1 MEQAL
6 SFEGTGLDLDNNYAT
21 VNPGDSPFRLN
32 CRYGSTDRSDLGG
45 IQNFKGDTLITKA
58 FGKDAIFEQPPGEN
72 EVIGSCKDLE
82 RDAIIYFVWNEF
94 GRHQIRRYYT
104 QTNEI
109 QVILESPILNFKRN
123 YKIFHANVVD
133 KYLSWTDGYMN
144 PEDEWDYNPPRQIDM
159 ELAYGYMLGLPWPQG
174 YQTID
179 EQTLDAICYA
189 PQLCPTFQYENDLNF
204 NDNRL
209 YGHLFQFGYRYVYYD
224 NSRSVI
230 SPLSKLT
237 LPQGEDIEGNYE
249 LQIENM
255 LRVTVETG
263 HYTVKTIELIAREG
277 ASWKVVD
284 TIDKYNESGQTLFGP
299 TYTFQ
304 FYNTKFIA
312 EIPLEEALR
321 PFDYVPQ
328 VASAQEVISS
338 QGGARRVYGG
348 YVEGYKNVE
357 NIKLNAEVKI
367 EKINPENINYKNISF
382 KRKGAYQLGV
392 IYSDKAGRKSFVQ
405 TNPNLKLTIPW
416 WRQTDLVDAYYDAN
430 DEWILS
436 SHQKPY
442 IEWNL
447 EGQAPSWA
455 TSYQIV
461 CTKNL
466 TSNRSLVFYN
476 FGGGLGD
483 DDYKCYNEGNTT
495 LSIPPDA
502 GYDFIEGD
510 RIRIIAQFD
519 NSIYPYLERNFFTT
533 FLPDSGPPITKVHRV
548 LGGIQ
553 ALNTIHPFQ
562 YSYWV
567 NCWQT
572 YNDVSGKVWD
582 LKIKK
587 FDPQTQ
593 RIFFEG
599 GFDLN
604 LSHFYLFEIYNPS
617 QEPGEENQTYFEVG
631 ESYKI
636 INGQHS
642 VNLGRIEGI
651 DTFVRNTKTEFKP
664 IPYNFKISSASARP
678 ANANN
683 GIPDFF
689 YIKNAISLYSHAGVF
704 SGNPGF
710 LPFQN
715 GAYVFNSGPCGS
727 IPISP
732 DNPEPV
738 FDASFSVSGTLK
750 VAPQIEDIPN
760 LDGNYNAY
768 FVNVSS
774 DGATN
779 IVSAIFKFPTLLQEL
794 FQSSQQEF
802 LSIGGDA
809 VLTFNSPRR
818 SINISNII
826 WESTSY
832 SQYYQ
837 SKATQ
842 TGRPYIINKEAVR
855 RKYFANL
862 IWGGQFFD
870 NTLLNFFS
878 KYESDSVLKLNERY
892 NEITKIQE
900 VGFMLKV
907 RQRNKSTSIYIG
919 RTELTNAD
927 GSSNLAASNNVLGT
941 INVSDEIWGGT
952 NGTADCRSIRDTYF
966 FDYINGTVVRDA
978 TNGLIAISGN
988 LASQQDPYRMT
999 AFFRD
1004 LSDWFKANE
1013 SSAEV
1018 VSTWDNHT
1026 QSVIFTIR
1034 RLGGGDNPRPIPDFV
1049 AKYKLEEAWNE
1060 GLTLSFHEPT
1070 NRWQTFHS
1078 YVREWYEAIGN
1089 TLVSFN
1095 KGDLYLHYS
1104 NDNRTEYMGVRYPII
1119 TAQICNQ
1126 YTNNV
1131 KVFDNIDVY
1140 SNKKWR
1146 AEGSPILDD
1155 IYILPNAQ
1163 FPNGMRSKLS
1173 YNNFIGKEGKWHST
1187 FLCDINS
1194 PGFNN
1199 TLLALMNGRRLR
1211 GEAMKVALRN
1221 EDIDEVF
1228 LRQVIFHFTPSELS
1242 GGG

>member
-45 IQNFKGDTLITKA
+45 IQNFKGDTLITQA

-82 RDAIIYFVWNEF
+82 RDAIIYFVWNDP
-94 GRHQIRRYYT
+94 GDPNIAPRHQIRRYYT

-179 EQTLDAICYA
+179 EQTLDAIRYA

-237 LPQGEDIEGNYE
+237 LPQGEDVDGNYV
-249 LQIENM
+249 LQEEN
-255 LRVTVETG
+255 RIDITYNTG
-263 HYTVKTIELIAREG
+263 HYTVKTIEIVAKEG

-284 TIDKYNESGQTLFGP
+284 AIDKYNESGTLLPDFAD
-299 TYTFQ
+299 TVVQ
-304 FYNTKFIA
+304 FYNTKFIS
-312 EIPLEEALR
+312 EIPIEEALR

-348 YVEGYKNVE
+348 YVEGYENVE
-357 NIKLNAEVKI
+357 DIGLTAEVKI
-367 EKINPENINYKNISF
+367 EKINPENVNYKNVSF

-392 IYSDKAGRKSFVQ
+392 VYSDKTGRKSFVQ
-405 TNPNLKLTIPW
+405 TNPNLKLNIPW
-416 WRQTDLVDAYYDAN
+416 WRQTDLIDTYYNAN

-442 IEWNL
+442 IQWSL
-447 EGQAPSWA
+447 QTQAPSWA

-461 CTKNL
+461 CTKDI
-466 TSNRSLVFYN
+466 SNQQRLFTFYN
-476 FGGGLGD
+476 FAAAIGDKDLGR
-483 DDYKCYNEGNTT
+483 YKTGANSIY
-495 LSIPPDA
+495 IPPQI
-502 GYDFIEGD
+502 GYDFQSGD

-519 NSIYPYLERNFFTT
+519 NSENENVDGPNSSLGFAYGSSASNYIKKMKKLGIVGELETLTPSHPY
-533 FLPDSGPPITKVHRV
+533 
-548 LGGIQ
+548 Q
-553 ALNTIHPFQ
+553 LNLM
-562 YSYWV
+562 
-567 NCWQT
+567 QT
-572 YNDVSGKVWD
+572 YNNPSGVILD
-582 LKIKK
+582 SKIKS
-587 FDPQTQ
+587 FDPQKQ
-593 RIFFEG
+593 RVIIEDEFIL
-599 GFDLN
+599 DHRIL
-604 LSHFYLFEIYNPS
+604 HIFEIYNPNIQIDENS
-617 QEPGEENQTYFEVG
+617 QNYFEIG
-631 ESYKI
+631 ESYSITQHQIINSGI
-636 INGQHS
+636 ING
-642 VNLGRIEGI
+642 I
-651 DTFVRNTKTEFKP
+651 DVFVGNYKYEFSPLPFTFSTHKWRYRRKKE
-664 IPYNFKISSASARP
+664 
-678 ANANN
+678 
-683 GIPDFF
+683 PDVPQFF
-689 YIKNAISLYSHAGVF
+689 YVPGVDLGFINNQESLNLTFF
-704 SGNPGF
+704 SAFTQFRPYGEDSTESQYNT
-710 LPFQN
+710 
-715 GAYVFNSGPCGS
+715 YIIENSPL
-727 IPISP
+727 I
-732 DNPEPV
+732 
-738 FDASFSVSGTLK
+738 
-750 VAPQIEDIPN
+750 
-760 LDGNYNAY
+760 
-768 FVNVSS
+768 
-774 DGATN
+774 GATTSDN
-779 IVSAIFKFPTLLQEL
+779 RASMNGTYPVWN
-794 FQSSQQEF
+794 SQWNGVETEITALPERENFWDTIANPFTQ
-802 LSIGGDA
+802 
-809 VLTFNSPRR
+809 N
-818 SINISNII
+818 
-826 WESTSY
+826 TSY
-832 SQYYQ
+832 TGQLGADATLTIKSPNVKFNLFNLITESQSYSIHYA
-837 SKATQ
+837 SEVDQ
-842 TGRPYIINKEAVR
+842 TGRPYIINNEAVR

-978 TNGLIAISGN
+978 TNGLVAISGN

-1034 RLGGGDNPRPIPDFV
+1034 RLGGGDNPRPVPDFV

-1078 YVREWYEAIGN
+1078 YVREWYEGIGN

-1140 SNKKWR
+1140 SNKKWK

-1173 YNNFIGKEGKWHST
+1173 YNNFIGKEGKWHAT
-1187 FLCDINS
+1187 FLCDINT